1 MSTFGLCSEILTE
14 VEFSVFLP
22 RKSQIK
28 GRRRSMDLGK
38 NKKKVKRAL
47 SVFRPFDVQTCY
59 FILLHYPQEDNKE
72 HGS

>member
-1 MSTFGLCSEILTE
+1 
-14 VEFSVFLP
+14 
-22 RKSQIK
+22 
-28 GRRRSMDLGK
+28 MDLGK